1 VVLFVGVKGTGF
13 GTGVGVIVTGVTG
26 TVIGYNGTTSGFG
39 HCENNNGLQFGA
51 LS

>member
-1 VVLFVGVKGTGF
+1 
-13 GTGVGVIVTGVTG
+13 VIVTGVTG
-26 TVIGYNGTTSGFG
+26 TGIGYTGTTSGFG